1 MNELIKAF
9 LAYGKTHLGLLDQEV
24 ALAHRHLID
33 RFKFD
38 GLIDLSLISSSTDT
52 LTSLKKKFY
61 DEVSLKLDSQNLEY
75 ENLWVD
81 CLGLITPTSEIFQR
95 TFWKKYDQQAKE
107 AMLWWHALQVN
118 NDYIK
123 ASLTKQNITF
133 RHPIG
138 VHEIECTINLA
149 KPEKRNE
156 DIAKL
161 LQQPQVVSQGP
172 ACVICR
178 ENLGYA
184 GSASSPS
191 KMNMRIVDLNLGGH
205 DWFMQYSPYAY
216 FPFHLIA
223 VDRMHRPMEISAYS
237 IGRLFDFLDQF
248 PHLFIGSNSDLPIV
262 GGSILNHEHFQG
274 GDYAMPLFTAA
285 VAKSI
290 ANPWQ
295 EVAIDQLRWFNN
307 VIRFQSSNR
316 QSIEQAVNH
325 LQTFWRNYSDA
336 SVDLI
341 AKTTTQHNTLTIITQ
356 KKDDQFIAYVVL
368 RNNRVSETYPQGIF
382 HAHPEYHGIKKEGI
396 GLIESLGLMVLPAR
410 LKREFETLKQT
421 ILNGED
427 CPNELHYHQPL
438 FKHLKQVSPAQFD
451 ATIERYACSVSA
463 AILDNTAI
471 FKTSEQGLDAYNRF
485 VKSWLSQI

>member
-9 LAYGKTHLGLLDQEV
+9 LDYGKNHLGLSNHETESAQRQLSERLKLMV
-24 ALAHRHLID
+24 SLETSLPTSASETLA
-33 RFKFD
+33 
-38 GLIDLSLISSSTDT
+38 
-52 LTSLKKKFY
+52 SLKKKFH
-61 DEVSLKLDSQNLEY
+61 DAMSLKVDPQSLEY
-75 ENLWVD
+75 ENTWVD
-81 CLGLITPTSEIFQR
+81 CLGYITASTDTFQR
-95 TFWKKYDQQAKE
+95 SFWAKYAQHAND
-107 AMLWWHALQVN
+107 AMQWWHALQMN

-123 ASLTKQNITF
+123 ASLTQQNITF

-156 DIAKL
+156 DIAKI
-161 LQQPQVVSQGP
+161 LQQPQVTTHGP

-184 GSASSPS
+184 GSSSSPS
-191 KMNMRIVDLNLGGH
+191 KMNMRIVDLKLGKH

-223 VDRMHRPMEISAYS
+223 VDRIHRPMEISDYS

-274 GDYAMPLFTAA
+274 GDYAMPLFTAS

-290 ANPWQ
+290 ASPWSD
-295 EVAIDQLRWFNN
+295 VLIDQLSWFNN
-307 VIRFQSSNR
+307 VIRFQSSHR
-316 QSIEQAVNH
+316 QSIERALNH
-325 LQTFWRNYSDA
+325 LQSFWRHYSDE

-341 AKTTTQHNTLTIITQ
+341 SKTTAQHNTLTIITRTQ
-356 KKDDQFIAYVVL
+356 EKQFIAYVVL
-368 RNNRVSETYPQGIF
+368 RNNRVNKTYPQGIF

-410 LKREFETLKQT
+410 LKREFETLKQAALKREPCP
-421 ILNGED
+421 IELN
-427 CPNELHYHQPL
+427 YHQPL
-438 FKHLKQVSPAQFD
+438 FEQLKKVQPKQYD
-451 ATIERYACSVSA
+451 LTIERYACSVSA

-471 FKTSEQGLDAYNRF
+471 FKTTPEGQNAYQRF
-485 VKSWLSQI
+485 ILSWLPK